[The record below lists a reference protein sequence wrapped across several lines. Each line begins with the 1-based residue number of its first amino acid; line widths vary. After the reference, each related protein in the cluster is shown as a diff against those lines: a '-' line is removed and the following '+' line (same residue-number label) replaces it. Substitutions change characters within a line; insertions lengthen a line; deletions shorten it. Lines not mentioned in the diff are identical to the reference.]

1 MRKVVKM
8 YDLSNFFFQNP
19 FIGITVTDSLGKCIM
34 VNNAHSKIT
43 GIPRSEMI
51 GKSFK
56 KFVDE
61 QVFSVSS
68 TLEVLKTKKEV
79 ELFQFTEKGYAYG
92 VKSFPVFD
100 DEGEIS
106 YVISFLVDATMTED
120 FFLST
125 KRDAP
130 MTELL
135 EPYDTMKGIIQEGQ
149 LVCCSKRMEE
159 LIGLAKKVAS
169 SDATI
174 LITGPSG
181 TGKELFAEILHENSL
196 RSDKPFL
203 RINCAA
209 IPENLMESELFGY
222 EAGAFTGGKKEG
234 YKGIFWLA
242 NGGTLFLD
250 EIAEMP
256 LNLQS
261 KLLRVLQNHEFKR
274 LGGEKTVKVDVRI
287 IAATNAS
294 ILEMVKQKQF
304 REDLYYRLN
313 VINLRIP
320 PLNERRE
327 DIPPLIA
334 YFLEEFNGQ
343 YDFNKTITR
352 QAVSFLVKRNF
363 EGNVRELKNIMERLV
378 LQSENDTI
386 GMSDIADIYTPG
398 EGEKSAEEIPFN
410 PLNIKR
416 NVGEKS
422 LKDMVQ
428 EYEKNV
434 LKSLLDEYKN
444 VTAVAKLLKID
455 RSTLYRKLKLYELI

>member
-1 MRKVVKM
+1 MKM
-8 YDLSNFFFQNP
+8 QDLSNFFFQNP
-19 FIGITVTDSLGKCIM
+19 FIGITVTDCSGKCVM
-34 VNNAHSKIT
+34 VNNVHSKIT

-56 KFVDE
+56 KFVDG

-68 TLEVLKTKKEV
+68 TLEVLNTKKEV

-92 VKSFPVFD
+92 VKSFPIFN
-100 DEGEIS
+100 DEGEIE
-106 YVISFLVDATMTED
+106 YVVSFLVDATITED

-125 KRDAP
+125 KRYN
-130 MTELL
+130 MVSELL
-135 EPYDTMKGIIQEGQ
+135 EPYYEMKDLVQEGE
-149 LVCCSKRMEE
+149 LVCCSKKMKD

-181 TGKELFAEILHENSL
+181 TGKELVAEILHENSL
-196 RSDKPFL
+196 RKGKPFL

-209 IPENLMESELFGY
+209 IPSNLMESELFGY

-234 YKGIFWLA
+234 YKGIFWFA

-274 LGGEKTVKVDVRI
+274 LGGEKVVKVDVRI

-294 ILEMVKQKQF
+294 VLDMVKQKQF

-320 PLNERRE
+320 PLSERKE
-327 DIPPLIA
+327 DVPLLA
-334 YFLEEFNGQ
+334 AFFLDEFNKR
-343 YDFNKTITR
+343 YDLHKRITR
-352 QAVSFLVKRNF
+352 QAISFLAKRSF

-378 LQSENDTI
+378 LQSENDVI
-386 GMSDIADIYTPG
+386 GINDMVDIYTPQESERPG
-398 EGEKSAEEIPFN
+398 AEAPFN
-410 PLNIKR
+410 PMNI
-416 NVGEKS
+416 NGNAGEKS
-422 LKDMVQ
+422 LKDMLS
-428 EYEKNV
+428 EYEKNI
-434 LKSLLDEYKN
+434 LKSLIEEYKSP
-444 VTAVAKLLKID
+444 TTVAKLLKID
-455 RSTLYRKLKLYELI
+455 RSTLYRKLKGYNIL